1 MEVAL
6 NRLLCAL
13 LVSSLPAALS
23 CGGSDPVGPIQSG
36 PIEITVN
43 GISPSDI
50 TGGIID
56 RDVSINTAGAN
67 LWSSYV
73 RLTTDL
79 CGREPVGFAI
89 SALALTLDLEG
100 SVNVSALDDV
110 MDGTVTLY
118 FADTQGNEASAVKV
132 DIGRGMV
139 FGLGPVGLEE
149 VSTRETLAAL
159 HTRMLGSDFHVGL
172 RAETSR
178 TDSDNF
184 SMAVEVSFLA
194 RAFCE

>member
-1 MEVAL
+1 M
-6 NRLLCAL
+6 
-13 LVSSLPAALS
+13 
-23 CGGSDPVGPIQSG
+23 
-36 PIEITVN
+36 EITVN

-132 DIGRGMV
+132 DIGRGIV

-149 VSTRETLAAL
+149 VSTRETLEAL

-172 RAETSR
+172 RAGTSW